1 MHLIGVS
8 LRSDNAPVYNFYR
21 VAGFSLFLMQ
31 WCFAYACVI
40 IPDTGA
46 VRDRL
51 AYLSY
56 VPRSECGM
64 TTQIPD
70 PLATGKTGRSN
81 IELIERFRHYL
92 WLERG
97 LSDNT
102 IQSYASDLKLF
113 ANWLHDIDVK
123 LHEVETEH
131 VLSYLADRVQAGIAA
146 RTTARLLS
154 TLKRFYNLLSRE
166 SIVSRD
172 PTALV
177 DAPKIG
183 RPLPSSLSE
192 AQVERLLNAPDPDSP
207 EGVRDRAMLELTYAS
222 GLRVS
227 ELIELKLAQI
237 NTTAAV
243 MRVTGKGNKERL
255 LPVGDMALEYLEQ
268 YMQSARSELL
278 KGNGICDR
286 IFVTR
291 RGGGL
296 TRQAFWYRVKKY
308 ALIAGINQSLSP
320 HTLRHAFA
328 THLVNND
335 ADLRVVQLL
344 LGHSN
349 ISTTQIYTHVAAER
363 LKSLHSEHHPR
374 G

>member
-1 MHLIGVS
+1 MPTKTPDASSAGKRGKAAAKAKAKH
-8 LRSDNAPVYNFYR
+8 DN
-21 VAGFSLFLMQ
+21 L
-31 WCFAYACVI
+31 
-40 IPDTGA
+40 
-46 VRDRL
+46 
-51 AYLSY
+51 
-56 VPRSECGM
+56 
-64 TTQIPD
+64 
-70 PLATGKTGRSN
+70 
-81 IELIERFRHYL
+81 ELIERFRHYL

-102 IQSYASDLKLF
+102 IQSYTSDLKLF
-113 ANWLHDIDVK
+113 ANWLHDIDIT
-123 LHEVETEH
+123 LHEVETGH
-131 VLSYLADRVQAGIAA
+131 VLSYLAERVKAGIAA

-154 TLKRFYNLLSRE
+154 SLKRFYNLLSRE
-166 SIVSRD
+166 GLVEGD

-183 RPLPSSLSE
+183 RPLPGSLSE
-192 AQVERLLNAPDPDSP
+192 AQVERLLNAPDPDTP

-227 ELIELKLAQI
+227 ELIELKLPQI

-278 KGNGICDR
+278 KGNGTCDQV
-286 IFVTR
+286 FVTR

-308 ALIAGINQSLSP
+308 AQLTGIKQPLSP

>member
-1 MHLIGVS
+1 MAKKATRKSTLKN
-8 LRSDNAPVYNFYR
+8 DNH
-21 VAGFSLFLMQ
+21 
-31 WCFAYACVI
+31 
-40 IPDTGA
+40 
-46 VRDRL
+46 
-51 AYLSY
+51 
-56 VPRSECGM
+56 
-64 TTQIPD
+64 
-70 PLATGKTGRSN
+70 
-81 IELIERFRHYL
+81 ELIERFRHYL

-97 LSDNT
+97 LSENT
-102 IQSYASDLKLF
+102 IQSYTSDLRLF
-113 ANWLHDIDVK
+113 SNWLHESD
-123 LHEVETEH
+123 ETLRDTRSEH
-131 VLSYLADRVQAGIAA
+131 ILSYLADRVQAGISA

-154 TLKRFYNLLSRE
+154 SLKRFFNLLSRE
-166 SIVSRD
+166 GLVDAD

-183 RPLPSSLSE
+183 RPLPGSLTES
-192 AQVERLLNAPDPDSP
+192 QVEKLLNAPDLDTP
-207 EGVRDRAMLELTYAS
+207 EGQRDRAMLELTYGS

-227 ELIELKLAQI
+227 ELIELKLPQI
-237 NTTAAV
+237 NTNASL

-268 YMQSARSELL
+268 YMQNARAELL
-278 KGNGICDR
+278 KGNGTCDKV
-286 IFVTR
+286 FVTR

-308 ALIAGINQSLSP
+308 AQLAGIKQALSP

-363 LKSLHSEHHPR
+363 LKSIHSEHHPR